1 MIIPARRVQIA
12 TPDSPVSYLHAT
24 SVQHACAIDIDLH
37 RFRVGPGIMIAGAER
52 VQLIPRIHEA
62 HSSASR
68 PLSAAFTTASA
79 NALLSV
85 GSCAPARVPGRSH
98 RLIAAAMALPWS
110 RMIRSACRDPLRSA
124 LTHPVRQCWQRA
136 GLANV
141 PDPIVKDPILSA

>member
-1 MIIPARRVQIA
+1 VIIPARRVQIA
-12 TPDSPVSYLHAT
+12 TPDSPVSHLHAT
-24 SVQHACAIDIDLH
+24 SVLHACANDHTFANDIDLH
-37 RFRVGPGIMIAGAER
+37 RFRVGPRGMIAGAER

-85 GSCAPARVPGRSH
+85 GCCAPARAPGRSH

-110 RMIRSACRDPLRSA
+110 RMIRSACPDPLRSA
-124 LTHPVRQCWQRA
+124 LTHPPCDDA
-136 GLANV
+136 GSELDL
-141 PDPIVKDPILSA
+141 PMCLIRS